1 MSSKNITS
9 QANTEPFLSDIKMY
23 SQVHLQRIGE
33 KLYLILP
40 DLEPSKKDKDWT
52 EHLQDLKCCLKHHK
66 GTWKSGT
73 EVRLIAKNR
82 LLDSRQF
89 HSIGKILEALELHLT
104 HIFTSR
110 RQTAVTA
117 ATIGYSVEQ
126 EIPYKKFSSIK
137 NTQNGALNEPLYL
150 KTTIRSGMV
159 IRHPGTIII
168 QGDVNPGGEIIADG
182 DIIIW
187 GCLRGIAHAGAQG
200 DSEFCVMAL
209 KMQPTQLRIGTSVA
223 RPPSS
228 IPEFLEPEVA
238 YLSKEGI
245 HLKSAINFNKTH
257 IFANK
262 EEKWTEKKSLAM

>member
-9 QANTEPFLSDIKMY
+9 QTNTERSGNTTY
-23 SQVHLQRIGE
+23 SQVHLQRVGE
-33 KLYLILP
+33 KLYLTLP
-40 DLEPSKKDKDWT
+40 DIEPNTKDKDWI

-66 GTWKSGT
+66 GTWNSGT
-73 EVRLIAKNR
+73 EVHLITKNR

-89 HSIGKILEALELHLT
+89 NSIGKILDTLELQL
-104 HIFTSR
+104 ICICTSR

-117 ATIGYSVEQ
+117 ATIGYSVKQQALDRQDCSVE
-126 EIPYKKFSSIK
+126 
-137 NTQNGALNEPLYL
+137 NTQKSGLKEPLYL
-150 KTTIRSGMV
+150 KTTIRSGTV

-209 KMQPTQLRIGTSVA
+209 KMQPTQLRIGVAVA
-223 RPPSS
+223 RPPSDTPD
-228 IPEFLEPEVA
+228 ILEPEIA

-245 HLKSAINFNKTH
+245 HLKSAININKTH
-257 IFANK
+257 IFTNK
-262 EEKWTEKKSLAM
+262 KEKWTEKKSLAM